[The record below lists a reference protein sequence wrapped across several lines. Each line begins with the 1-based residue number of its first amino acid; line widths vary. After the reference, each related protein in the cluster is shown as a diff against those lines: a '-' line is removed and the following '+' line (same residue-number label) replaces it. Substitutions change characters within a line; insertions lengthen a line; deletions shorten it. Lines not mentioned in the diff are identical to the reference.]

1 MPLPTVDE
9 TCRGKTSDGSQC
21 PCLRPKIRKDQKDHE
36 HVVRINCGHYD
47 TSHPQEAILQ
57 QPPST
62 SSSFGSIMSKY
73 SHLLSKSGACEEVA
87 RRETNLGFRK
97 EDTALLA
104 STSHM
109 AKVGVRSGSSK
120 DAIKVL
126 RFTRISTPSLI
137 NQISRVEDDYSKPSK
152 DRYWIHCNGDC
163 WTRKYL
169 MSLYAVTLGLTSCI
183 FG

>member
-1 MPLPTVDE
+1 MLLPTVDE

-21 PCLRPKIRKDQKDHE
+21 PCLRPKIRKDQKDDE
-36 HVVRINCGHYD
+36 PVVCINCGHYD

-97 EDTALLA
+97 QDTALLA

-120 DAIKVL
+120 DTIKVRGL
-126 RFTRISTPSLI
+126 PRISIPSLI
-137 NQISRVEDDYSKPSK
+137 NQISCVEDDCSKPSK
-152 DRYWIHCNGDC
+152 DRHWIHCNGDC
-163 WTRKYL
+163 WTCKYL
-169 MSLYAVTLGLTSCI
+169 MSSYVVTLALISHI